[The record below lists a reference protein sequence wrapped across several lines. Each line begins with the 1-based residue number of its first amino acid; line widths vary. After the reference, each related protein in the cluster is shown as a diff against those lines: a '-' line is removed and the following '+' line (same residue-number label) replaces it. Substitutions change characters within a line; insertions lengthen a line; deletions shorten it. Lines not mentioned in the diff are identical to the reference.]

1 MLVTIMAARQNQSKW
16 KSNYSEASR
25 RMGIRTQ
32 ERSTLAT
39 FGLRRPSCLRRLG
52 IRTQERWLDDSAV
65 SS

>member
-39 FGLRRPSCLRRLG
+39 FGLRRLG

-65 SS
+65 SSRRKEKG